1 MDPKK
6 TQAGQKFAFSAS
18 LYNDL
23 IDVVK
28 WAKTQRGLNGSGQN
42 KMRSNATNVGVKN
55 NVGSQSD
62 STPDSLPAF
71 SVVEINNRVGVETDF
86 IWLKTLEG
94 VTPTGCSLPVAITQ
108 APSLQGEMVE
118 CVIAGATIARVRVDS
133 LGDRFASPVAGETF
147 LASNFDG
154 GMFRIL
160 EPLTSTGVQRL
171 LVAYH
176 FGVTQ
181 ICDTGSSS
189 SSGSDSSESL
199 CLSIPGVDMDLI
211 PLVDAATVDYVLAIK
226 DGCLVKVAV
235 SDCGGSV

>member
-1 MDPKK
+1 MS
-6 TQAGQKFAFSAS
+6 FSAS
-18 LYNDL
+18 FYNRLVDML
-23 IDVVK
+23 A
-28 WAKTQRGLNGSGQN
+28 WAEREQSLGGAGQT
-42 KMRSNATNVGVKN
+42 KLRSNATNVLVKN
-55 NVGSQSD
+55 G
-62 STPDSLPAF
+62 TGETLPAF
-71 SVVEINNRVGVETDF
+71 SVLEISDRMHGDTDF
-86 IWLKTLEG
+86 IWMKSLYG
-94 VTPTGCSLPVAITQ
+94 SQPTGCSTPVAITQ
-108 APSLQGEMVE
+108 GPCGENQMVE

-199 CLSIPGVDMDLI
+199 CLSIPGVDMDAI
-211 PLVDAATVDYVLAIK
+211 PLVDAATVDFVLAIK